1 MNFVSHLFPNLQS
14 GILGVWNL
22 PLRVILLR
30 GEANGIY
37 KIEAR
42 ECAIVL
48 V

>member
-14 GILGVWNL
+14 RILGLWDS
-22 PLRVILLR
+22 PLRVILLT

-37 KIEAR
+37 KIEVR
-42 ECAIVL
+42 ERAIVL

>member
-14 GILGVWNL
+14 GILGVWDS
-22 PLRVILLR
+22 PLRVILLG
-30 GEANGIY
+30 GEVNGIY
-37 KIEAR
+37 KIEVR